1 MYNEDD
7 EIYGDE
13 DDVPLDNEDD
23 EREIACPDCGRMI
36 YEDVDV
42 CPYCGYF
49 ILDSDRTYPSLL
61 NASWFRWLGLLGII
75 AVVFVLTVMQVF

>member
-1 MYNEDD
+1 MYDD
-7 EIYGDE
+7 EYDDE
-13 DDVPLDNEDD
+13 FDPPEDEHDD

-61 NASWFRWLGLLGII
+61 TTPWFRWLGLLGIL
-75 AVVFVLTVMQVF
+75 AVVFTLIFSLVF

>member
-1 MYNEDD
+1 MYDD
-7 EIYGDE
+7 EF
-13 DDVPLDNEDD
+13 DDDPVDADDADDD

-49 ILDSDRTYPSLL
+49 ILDSDRTYPSML
-61 NASWFRWLGLLGII
+61 NAPWFRWLGLIGIL
-75 AVVFVLTVMQVF
+75 AVVLTLALSGLF